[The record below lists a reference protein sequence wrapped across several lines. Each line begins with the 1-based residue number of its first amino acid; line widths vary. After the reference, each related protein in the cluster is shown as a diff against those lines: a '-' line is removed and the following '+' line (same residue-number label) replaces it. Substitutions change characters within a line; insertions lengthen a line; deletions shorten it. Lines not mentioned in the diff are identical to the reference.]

1 MGVAADLGFFAMH
14 KLWARKSGR
23 GVLLQRLRLAARS
36 PVPELRAQQP
46 G

>member
-1 MGVAADLGFFAMH
+1 MAVAAELGFFAMH
-14 KLWARKSGR
+14 KLWARKSRR

-36 PVPELRAQQP
+36 LVPELRAQQP